1 MSLIESALD
10 KLRRN
15 GESEGARD
23 TAAPRPA
30 QSVSQAK
37 LATATLP
44 ALDES
49 ARRRISIGTTALRNA
64 GYLPEEGLERR
75 FADHFRQVKRPLI
88 EKALTGAPE
97 MRLLLISSALPGDGK
112 SFTSLNL
119 ALSMARERDVS
130 VLLIDADAPR
140 ARLSDVLGLRGE
152 LGLMDALA
160 DESVDVESLIVHT
173 DVRGLEFLPAGRFV
187 ENATELLAS
196 ARMAQIATRLAA
208 RNACRVVLLDSAPL
222 LVSSEAKVLLRIP
235 GQVAL
240 VVRSGVTPRQAILDA
255 LSYVDRA
262 KLQGLILNHAQVRKG
277 GGYYDYAAYGG
288 GGDESS
294 PEAPK

>member
-1 MSLIESALD
+1 MSLIESALE

-15 GESEGARD
+15 GEPAVPTRS
-23 TAAPRPA
+23 AAPRP
-30 QSVSQAK
+30 SQTAPQPK
-37 LATATLP
+37 IATVTLP

-49 ARRRISIGTTALRNA
+49 AFRRIAIDPVALRNA

-75 FADHFRQVKRPLI
+75 FADHFRQLKRPLI
-88 EKALTGAPE
+88 EKALTGSPE

-130 VLLIDADAPR
+130 VLLVDADAPK
-140 ARLSDVLGLRGE
+140 ARLSDVLGLRGQP
-152 LGLMDALA
+152 GLMDALT
-160 DESVDVESLIVHT
+160 DESVDVETLIVHT

-208 RNACRVVLLDSAPL
+208 RNARRVVLFDSAPL
-222 LVSSEAKVLLRIP
+222 LVSSEARVLLRIP

-255 LSYVDRA
+255 LSHVDRS

-294 PEAPK
+294 ADEPK